1 MKCCRRAK
9 HQRMYTR
16 AATADDDG
24 TKYLPGG
31 KSIKKVKTLKKMS
44 EDNRNQA
51 VASLGQYLSTKP
63 GDTTCFSC
71 FGHSV
76 SSSLSH
82 HMMLMFRPKI
92 TLFRRFWNYILLL
105 HFGRLYTTPSKFN
118 IKGNTFVQSFGK
130 YLV

>member
-31 KSIKKVKTLKKMS
+31 KKVKKCKNIKKCQREIETRLLPHLVNIFLL
-44 EDNRNQA
+44 NQ
-51 VASLGQYLSTKP
+51 VTV
-63 GDTTCFSC
+63 TTCYSC
-71 FGHSV
+71 KFGHSV
-76 SSSLSH
+76 SFSLGH
-82 HMMLMFRPKI
+82 HKMLMFRPKI
-92 TLFRRFWNYILLL
+92 TLFWRFLNYIYLLC
-105 HFGRLYTTPSKFN
+105 YVTPSKFN
-118 IKGNTFVQSFGK
+118 TNTFVLSFGK